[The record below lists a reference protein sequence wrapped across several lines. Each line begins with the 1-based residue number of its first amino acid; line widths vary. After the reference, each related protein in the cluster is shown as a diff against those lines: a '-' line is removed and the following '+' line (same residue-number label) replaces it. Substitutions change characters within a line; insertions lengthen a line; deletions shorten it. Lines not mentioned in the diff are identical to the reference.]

1 MKEKLKVLSYY
12 IILIAVAA
20 ILCIPLLNKEADI
33 YYDDGVQHIA
43 RAFSTQTALDNGE
56 STKVL
61 SNLTNGYGY
70 SWNLFYGPLSSLGL
84 VIVNWIMS
92 SWINAYKVLL
102 FICLFLSGFSMFKF
116 VFRITDDRNVAGLA
130 GILYMSMPYHLTD
143 MYIRNAL
150 GEFISF
156 IFFPLVFLGLYNIF
170 HKDNRDYWLV
180 IGAVGLILTHN
191 LMTMLTVIFAFV
203 YLIIYLPCLKDKE
216 IRNRIIFSLIF
227 ILFLTSFFW
236 VPMLEATI
244 HTNYKA
250 FESEGM
256 TTKEK
261 LLSFALEPKELFV
274 TEKDETYV
282 FELGP
287 HIWIMLCFAIPA
299 IRVLDK
305 QYKKEYILF
314 LFLSLF
320 CMFASTKYFPW
331 RHLNNSFYII
341 QFPWRM
347 LAFANLFLAVVC
359 SINMGIV
366 IKKFGFKDFIILSI
380 ITILYVASLKDFAPT
395 TKIVKDIE
403 DFNVGIIYGKQ
414 NEVIAGMGRG
424 EYLPTLADKN
434 RFDIAVREDTVLVTD
449 GKGEVANVKKE
460 GAHLTCELTTLE
472 DDTIYEFPYIY
483 YPGYTITIDGH
494 KIGYFESENGLV
506 AIGLNKAAKYDVDI
520 EFTETSLTKMTRF
533 FSIISLIAYGV
544 CIYLNLKPEKEE
556 KVEIKEE
563 N

>member
-250 FESEGM
+250 FEPEGM

-261 LLSFALEPKELFV
+261 LLSFALEIKELFV
-274 TEKDETYV
+274 TEKGEIYV

-287 HIWIMLCFAIPA
+287 HIWIMLCFAIPV

-314 LFLSLF
+314 LFMSLF
-320 CMFASTKYFPW
+320 CIFASTKYFPW
-331 RHLNNSFYII
+331 KHLNNSFYIT

-359 SINMGIV
+359 SINMGII

-380 ITILYVASLKDFAPT
+380 ITILYVASLKDLVPT
-395 TKIVKDIE
+395 TEIVKDIE

-414 NEVIAGMGRG
+414 NEVIAGMGKG

-434 RFDIAVREDTVLVTD
+434 RFDIAVREDTVLVTE

-472 DDTIYEFPYIY
+472 DDTIYEFPYVY

-494 KIGYFESENGLV
+494 RIGYFESEDGLV
-506 AIGLNKAAKYDVDI
+506 AIGLNKAAKYDVEI
-520 EFTETSLTKMTRF
+520 EFTETSLTKMTSL
-533 FSIISLIAYGV
+533 FSIVTLVAYGICV
-544 CIYLNLKPEKEE
+544 YMNLKPEKIEE
-556 KVEIKEE
+556 KNEE
-563 N
+563 